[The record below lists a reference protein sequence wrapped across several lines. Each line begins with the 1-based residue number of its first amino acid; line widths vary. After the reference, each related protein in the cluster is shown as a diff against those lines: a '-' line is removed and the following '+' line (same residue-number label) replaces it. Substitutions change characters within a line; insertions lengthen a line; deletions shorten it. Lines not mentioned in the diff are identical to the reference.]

1 MQERFYFCLHI
12 SPLQVGPSGPEGF
25 YFGAHMI
32 ATTIGADRTNEMR
45 GERYS
50 QKKKESGYGVRAR
63 YRLAAGWLPRRQH
76 VWGSSRDTAAT
87 KLKTASHVPKPPKER
102 VAKARTLESKE
113 SQATTLRS

>member
-50 QKKKESGYGVRAR
+50 QKKKSRGMEYEHASGWQPVGCRVVNMFGDLRATR
-63 YRLAAGWLPRRQH
+63 
-76 VWGSSRDTAAT
+76 
-87 KLKTASHVPKPPKER
+87 PP
-102 VAKARTLESKE
+102 
-113 SQATTLRS
+113 QN